1 MIIDTDYQRVLP
13 RDLFNEAKL
22 LKCLGRLV
30 LLIHDRKIPF
40 VGKVIH
46 DGEPFKI
53 GLSECGS
60 LIVTNVQILV
70 NNQAFAFK
78 TTYNAKSNYP
88 FYLETNDYSE
98 ILVFDESGEFSEEFI
113 EFVKTIEY
121 ATKK

>member
-1 MIIDTDYQRVLP
+1 MNTDYQRVLP

-40 VGKVIH
+40 IGEVIH
-46 DGEPFKI
+46 DGEPFI
-53 GLSECGS
+53 IALNDEGS
-60 LIVTNVQILV
+60 LIVTNVTIKV
-70 NNQAFAFK
+70 NKSAFTFK

-88 FYLETNDYSE
+88 FYLETKDYSE
-98 ILVFDESGEFSEEFI
+98 VLVFDEGGEFTEEFI
-113 EFVKTIEY
+113 EFVKTIDY

>member
-1 MIIDTDYQRVLP
+1 MNTEYQRVLP

-40 VGKVIH
+40 IGEVIH
-46 DGEPFKI
+46 DGEPFI
-53 GLSECGS
+53 IALNDEGS
-60 LIVTNVQILV
+60 LIVTNVTIKV
-70 NNQAFAFK
+70 NKSAFTFK

-98 ILVFDESGEFSEEFI
+98 VLVFDESGEFTEEFI
-113 EFVKTIEY
+113 EFVKTIDY